1 MFDKNAEDWIDV
13 LAGQSVPDADPK
25 TVREAQIFRGALL
38 AHADRLEDDS
48 EIPYPHILENV
59 LSRLEKSPNS
69 PFTKKGSFAIPQP
82 IKQKAESP
90 TPDIKIS
97 QVNLNQWLQD
107 NFVEA
112 IKTGWLALEEILVPV
127 VPAVAFRG
135 EPANCTRGKKIKRA
149 KQIDLGDK
157 HTVVLVIE
165 LEEQDEPEIRILMRL
180 SAAKTQTYVPENLKF
195 QVIPEIGEPLEE
207 VAGTHHDY
215 LEQDWFY
222 DKGERFRVV
231 VALNEIS
238 VTEDFVITSTAD

>member
-59 LSRLEKSPNS
+59 LSRIKNS
-69 PFTKKGSFAIPQP
+69 PQSPFKKRS
-82 IKQKAESP
+82 
-90 TPDIKIS
+90 
-97 QVNLNQWLQD
+97 VNINQWLQD